1 MTEQSISTK
10 TTRMERARVLS
21 EERVA
26 DRLEPGRFRIYTA
39 DARRYYLVDV
49 EREACTCPDHRIYG
63 STCKHLLAAEL
74 LESEY
79 RKTGVDGAIRRDA
92 RQHAERTYRQHI
104 EAAQRIAA
112 EEYRAETRRLM
123 DEDMLDAVYTGL
135 ERAK

>member
-1 MTEQSISTK
+1 MAEQSVPNG
-10 TTRMERARVLS
+10 RAERARVLP

-26 DRLEPGRFRIYTA
+26 ARLEPGRFRIYTA

-49 EREACTCPDHRIYG
+49 ERETCTCPDRVRP
-63 STCKHLLAAEL
+63 CKHLLAAEL
-74 LESEY
+74 LESGY

-92 RQHAERTYRQHI
+92 RQHPERTYRQHI

-112 EEYRAETRRLM
+112 EEYRRETRSLM